1 MTEGSVEVGLSG
13 ERLIVDP
20 DRALIWPAQG
30 TAFIAD
36 LHLGKG
42 EIFRRAGIPIPEGTT
57 QTDLQRITRL
67 TADHGLQRVVLLGD
81 FLHGASKGRATICR
95 CSVNGAP
102 SIPGSNSSSLQV
114 TTIVVLQAVSSLT
127 ACNGRRKATCS
138 APLPAATI
146 RLRSKRG
153 MC

>member
-1 MTEGSVEVGLSG
+1 MTEGSLELVLAG
-13 ERLIVDP
+13 ERVVVDP
-20 DRALIWPAQG
+20 DRALIWPAQR

-67 TADHGLQRVVLLGD
+67 TADHGLQRVVLL
-81 FLHGASKGRATICR
+81 
-95 CSVNGAP
+95 
-102 SIPGSNSSSLQV
+102 SIPSSNSSSLQA
-114 TTIVVLQAVSSLT
+114 TTIVVLQAVSSRI
-127 ACNGRRKATCS
+127 ACIGRRKAMCS
-138 APLPAATI
+138 ARLRAATI
-146 RLRSKRG
+146 RVRSKRG